1 MQNNENKEKD
11 IYAGFFV
18 RLFAYII
25 DSFVIAFT
33 LAMPNL
39 IIFFL
44 GLGNNDNFFLRSIL
58 FNFSLWDIIQYLLTT
73 AYFVLFTYFSGSTLG
88 KMALRIK
95 VVPNKEEKLSFFD
108 VLFRETIG
116 KYLAALIL
124 NLGYLL
130 ICVDKEKRG
139 LHDILAD
146 TRVIYTCKFK
156 VFQEVKYYNTPI
168 QPVQPMNPQYQQ
180 PMNQGMPIQPLNP
193 QFQQPINSGIP
204 VVPPMQV
211 PPVQNSDSEE

>member
-11 IYAGFFV
+11 IFAGFFV

-25 DSFVIAFT
+25 DSFVIAFA
-33 LAMPNL
+33 LAIPNL
-39 IIFFL
+39 VIFFI
-44 GLGNNDNFFLRSIL
+44 GLGDSDNFFLKDIL
-58 FNFSLWDIIQYLLTT
+58 FHFSLWDIIQYLLTT
-73 AYFVLFTYFSGSTLG
+73 AYFVLFTYFSGATLG

-95 VVPNKEEKLSFFD
+95 VVPNKEEKLGFFD

-130 ICVDKEKRG
+130 ICVDREKRG

-146 TRVIYTCKFK
+146 TRVIYACKFK
-156 VFQEVKYYNTPI
+156 VYQEVKYYN
-168 QPVQPMNPQYQQ
+168 QPVQPINP
-180 PMNQGMPIQPLNP
+180 GMPVAPVAPLTPP
-193 QFQQPINSGIP
+193 QFQQQPVQPIH
-204 VVPPMQV
+204 PMT
-211 PPVQNSDSEE
+211 PPVQPVNPPVNPEQK